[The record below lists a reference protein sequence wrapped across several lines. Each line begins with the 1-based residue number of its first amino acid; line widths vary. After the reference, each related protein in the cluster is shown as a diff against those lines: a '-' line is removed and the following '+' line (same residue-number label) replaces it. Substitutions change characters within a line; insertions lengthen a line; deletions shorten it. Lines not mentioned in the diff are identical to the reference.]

1 MKKCRVCNEQ
11 NFITVYHDRIRAGS
25 IGKKTSERYSVLQC
39 KSCEAAWLNPFPTID
54 YQNSDYRMD
63 YTGSAESEDYL
74 SMFDHEQT
82 PRINRIGLEKFRD
95 KVVADLG
102 CGGGSFL
109 DAIQGVA
116 KKTIAIEPYT
126 GFHESL
132 KTRGHNVYPNVKS
145 IKEEKVNIVISFG
158 VIEHTDN
165 PVTYLKDAFSILK
178 KGGKIYLET
187 DNLDD
192 FLMKADIKE
201 FKEFFYRTAHNW
213 YFNNNSL
220 TELFNS
226 VGFNNL
232 KPGFRHGYDLSNT
245 LCWLRDRKP
254 TGLNKI
260 DWISN
265 VCDEVWRDF
274 LEQNEFAELLHF
286 SATK

>member
-1 MKKCRVCNEQ
+1 MNKCLLCDGEINEIYAGQ
-11 NFITVYHDRIRAGS
+11 IRAGKF
-25 IGKKTSERYSVLQC
+25 GKKTDESYKVLQC
-39 KSCEAAWLNPFPTID
+39 KSCEAAWLDPFPSID
-54 YQNSDYRMD
+54 YHDPGYRME
-63 YTGSAESEDYL
+63 YTGSADSEEYID
-74 SMFDHEQT
+74 MFDHEQT
-82 PRINRIGLEKFRD
+82 PRINRIGIERFRN

-109 DAIQGVA
+109 DAIKGVA
-116 KKTIAIEPYT
+116 KKTLAIEPFVGY
-126 GFHESL
+126 HESL
-132 KTRGHNVYPNVKS
+132 KMRGHDVYSYTKS
-145 IKEEKVNIVISFG
+145 LEKESVDIVISFG

-187 DNLDD
+187 DNLND

-220 TELFNS
+220 MELFNN